1 MSAAHVK
8 VFQLTL
14 AVPGFF
20 GVFLLEASQQTFAVE
35 TSVYELKLPDNA
47 RVQRF
52 DFEHNGIEKW
62 KTVEGK
68 WTVEEMAGAP
78 SGKRVLV
85 QRATTNQY
93 NVIIAPGGPYTGVD
107 ISVRFKPISGREDA
121 SGGIVF
127 RFSDGKYYLV
137 RANALEDNFRFY
149 HFDQKRYQLASAAVK
164 PPALGQWHTLRVV
177 AVADLIQAYLNG
189 QLLLDRRDSR
199 FSSGQIGLWTKSDSV
214 TAFDDLE
221 VRFYESK

>member
-52 DFEHNGIEKW
+52 DFEHDGIEKW

-85 QRATTNQY
+85 QRATFGRGFLAVQLGM
-93 NVIIAPGGPYTGVD
+93 VGVQML
-107 ISVRFKPISGREDA
+107 VNGTYVVVFLGRFGA
-121 SGGIVF
+121 TL
-127 RFSDGKYYLV
+127 GKM
-137 RANALEDNFRFY
+137 ALR
-149 HFDQKRYQLASAAVK
+149 
-164 PPALGQWHTLRVV
+164 LRVV
-177 AVADLIQAYLNG
+177 NPDGSPIGYGKAIGRYFAEML
-189 QLLLDRRDSR
+189 
-199 FSSGQIGLWTKSDSV
+199 SGQSGGSIPPVSAPRGIMLLFNNCPRV
-214 TAFDDLE
+214 EPQILALHAAQFCG
-221 VRFYESK
+221 VIPR